1 MSPPIVPDNSPRGGA
16 ALTPP
21 AGEQPAD
28 TAVPAA
34 RACVPVIQAARAAPP
49 ADVLEQIGAAV
60 RTHARML
67 GRGQELRFTLGEYP
81 GGVSVELLDSASGHA
96 RALSVTQA
104 VEMACDARAPERGL

>member
-1 MSPPIVPDNSPRGGA
+1 MSPPIVPENSPRGGA
-16 ALTPP
+16 ALTPRVG
-21 AGEQPAD
+21 AQSAD

-34 RACVPVIQAARAAPP
+34 REFMPAIQAARAAPP
-49 ADVLEQIGAAV
+49 AEVLEQIGAAV

-67 GRGQELRFTLGEYP
+67 GRGQELRFSLGEHP
-81 GGVSVELLDSASGHA
+81 GGVSVELVDSTSGRA